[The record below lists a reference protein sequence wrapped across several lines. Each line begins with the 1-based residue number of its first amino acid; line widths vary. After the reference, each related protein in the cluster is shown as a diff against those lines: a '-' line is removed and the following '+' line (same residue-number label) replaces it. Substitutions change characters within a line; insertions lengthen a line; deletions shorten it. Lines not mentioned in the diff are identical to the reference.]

1 MAMRVDSA
9 ILAVVVTFLIPLRL
23 LSFVV
28 RLNTSGS
35 AGDLRRSCTAF
46 AIAAALLAVIF
57 GLPRDHVGQTG
68 HCVASVTNTGE
79 DGMGL
84 EVRLEIEQLKLQ
96 LNRLESLW
104 ENNSKASDGKG
115 HGSDE
120 GGEVVKAMEL
130 DIQALIKEQENIKAM
145 LVKMHTEWEN
155 NSKAS
160 GDKGH
165 VSEEDV
171 GVVKAMGLDI
181 QALSKEQEN
190 IKAMLVK
197 MHTEWENN
205 SKASGDKGHVSEED
219 VEVVK
224 AMGLDIQALIKEQ
237 ENIKELLWTSDS
249 TIKSVTNEVQILAAE
264 SRKMNSDVYNIWSL
278 ANDTEKTVEALHSD
292 VKKQVQVLTDES
304 RKLGSSIRQVWSLA
318 KDTGKKVETLYA
330 DIEKVQIVSD
340 MSRKM
345 ESNMHKMWSYAKKTE
360 KRVEDLYSDVK
371 KGFKKNGPKI
381 PFWTN

>member
-9 ILAVVVTFLIPLRL
+9 ILAVVVAFLIPLRL

-104 ENNSKASDGKG
+104 ETNSKASDGKG

-120 GGEVVKAMEL
+120 GDEVVKAMEL

-171 GVVKAMGLDI
+171 GVVKAI
-181 QALSKEQEN
+181 
-190 IKAMLVK
+190 
-197 MHTEWENN
+197 
-205 SKASGDKGHVSEED
+205 
-219 VEVVK
+219 
-224 AMGLDIQALIKEQ
+224 GLDIQALIKEQ
-237 ENIKELLWTSDS
+237 ENIKELLRNSES
-249 TIKSVTNEVQILAAE
+249 TIKSVTNEVLILAAE
-264 SRKMNSDVYNIWSL
+264 SRKMNSDIYNIWSL

-292 VKKQVQVLTDES
+292 VKKVQVLTDES

-318 KDTGKKVETLYA
+318 KDTGKKVEALYA

>member
-9 ILAVVVTFLIPLRL
+9 IIAVVVAFLLPLRL

-57 GLPRDHVGQTG
+57 ALPRDHIGRTG
-68 HCVASVTNTGE
+68 HCVASVTNTE
-79 DGMGL
+79 

-96 LNRLESLW
+96 LNRLESFW
-104 ENNSKASDGKG
+104 ENNSKASD
-115 HGSDE
+115 
-120 GGEVVKAMEL
+120 
-130 DIQALIKEQENIKAM
+130 
-145 LVKMHTEWEN
+145 
-155 NSKAS
+155 
-160 GDKGH
+160 DKGH
-165 VSEEDV
+165 
-171 GVVKAMGLDI
+171 A
-181 QALSKEQEN
+181 
-190 IKAMLVK
+190 
-197 MHTEWENN
+197 
-205 SKASGDKGHVSEED
+205 SEED

-224 AMGLDIQALIKEQ
+224 AIGLDIQALIKEQ
-237 ENIKELLWTSDS
+237 ENIKELLRNSES
-249 TIKSVTNEVQILAAE
+249 TIKSVTNEVLVLAAE
-264 SRKMNSDVYNIWSL
+264 SRKMNSDIYNIWSL

-292 VKKQVQVLTDES
+292 VKKVQVLTDES
-304 RKLGSSIRQVWSLA
+304 RKLGSSIHQVWSLA
-318 KDTGKKVETLYA
+318 KDTGKKVEALYA

-345 ESNMHKMWSYAKKTE
+345 ESNMHKMWSYAKQTE

-371 KGFKKNGPKI
+371 TGFKKNGPKI